1 MVKFRI
7 TAGTNVGCVR
17 TNNEDNF
24 IVNENLSQS
33 DWFLPQ
39 DTSQVISLGGDGC
52 VMVVADG
59 MGGLNAGEV
68 ASSIAVE
75 TVKQCFLDADL
86 SKVAKTPKSIEKF
99 MRDIVVK
106 ADISIKKH
114 VKESPETRGMGTT
127 LIFAWIKDDVM
138 HLVWCGD
145 SRAYIYNEAKGLI
158 RFSKDHSY
166 VQQLV
171 DEGKLDEDLA
181 FDHPESNI
189 ITRCLGD
196 FQDRAKP
203 DYKTSRLQTGDFIL
217 LCSDGLCGLC
227 RDEEILHI
235 MQHTHTDIEQCK
247 RALIHGALEAGG
259 YDNVT
264 VALMEVVSVELIAK
278 EDEKKKKEKIQTL
291 LRAVNTRITKE
302 ANENPLLGGQDID
315 PILPGEDNV
324 TKSNLNPELEPM
336 FAENSEK
343 APVVQTEL
351 EEDVSTNIEQ
361 GKNINGKLNRKGKW
375 ILCVVVLLI
384 LVVGVFYSSYKY
396 NIDLKSLWESTVDM
410 LFDTRK

>member
-24 IVNENLSQS
+24 IVNEDLSQS

-86 SKVAKTPKSIEKF
+86 SKVAKSPKSIEKF
-99 MRDIVVK
+99 MRDIVAK
-106 ADISIKKH
+106 ADVSIKKH
-114 VKESPETRGMGTT
+114 VKECPGTRGMGTT
-127 LIFAWIKDDVM
+127 LIFAWIKDDIM

-171 DEGKLDEDLA
+171 DDGKLDEDLA

-203 DYKTSRLQTGDFIL
+203 DYKSSHLHTGDFIL

-235 MQHTHTDIEQCK
+235 MQHAHTDIEQCK

-264 VALMEVVSVELIAK
+264 VALMEIVSVEYVDQ
-278 EDEKKKKEKIQTL
+278 EVKKEKKGKTKIEL
-291 LRAVNTRITKE
+291 KAVNNRKTKE
-302 ANENPLLGGQDID
+302 VNEISLFEGQEIEKVLSDENIVTD
-315 PILPGEDNV
+315 SNLTPKLKSMSAEDNI
-324 TKSNLNPELEPM
+324 EPS
-336 FAENSEK
+336 ATQIDK
-343 APVVQTEL
+343 K
-351 EEDVSTNIEQ
+351 EEDTTNIEPE
-361 GKNINGKLNRKGKW
+361 KNVDDKLSKRGKW
-375 ILCVVVLLI
+375 ILCIVVLLVFI
-384 LVVGVFYSSYKY
+384 VGVLYSSHKY
-396 NIDLKSLWESTVDM
+396 NIDLKSLWESTVEM